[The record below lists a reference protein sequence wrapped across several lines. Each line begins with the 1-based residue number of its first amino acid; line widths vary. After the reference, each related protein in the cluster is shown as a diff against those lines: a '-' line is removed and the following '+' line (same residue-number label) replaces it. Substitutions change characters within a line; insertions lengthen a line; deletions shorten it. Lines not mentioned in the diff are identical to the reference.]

1 MKLQTVAIVGRPN
14 VGKSTLM
21 NRLIRKRHAVVY
33 DEPGSTRDRNYAEC
47 DWNGKSFRLVDTGG
61 AVPNSSDE
69 MERMIFDQSQFA
81 VHESDVILY
90 LVDTKVGTQPDD
102 FKLAKI
108 FRESGKPIILV
119 ANKADTPEPPAE
131 VYDFLRLGLG
141 EPYPISATG
150 GLGIGELLDAI
161 VTNLPPQPET
171 ESEDGAI
178 RIAVV
183 GKPNVGKSSFIN
195 KLLGEERHI
204 VSDIAGTT
212 RDSVDSVVEYD
223 DQKFV
228 LVDTAGLRRKYKV
241 HENVEFYTTLRT
253 TRAIESCDVAIVLAD
268 SQGITTQ
275 DQRILTQ
282 VLDAR
287 RAAILV
293 VNKWDLIE
301 KDNKTADEFTKAL
314 QERLARLAFVP
325 IIFISA
331 LTGQR
336 VQKVLTLAQKVYEQH
351 HRHIETSELN
361 DFLREAFGRRK
372 PPAAQGKHIQ
382 FKYVTQTDT
391 APPSFVFFTTH
402 PTLIDRSY
410 LVYLENQLRE
420 RFGFE
425 GVPIRIR
432 CKES

>member
-1 MKLQTVAIVGRPN
+1 
-14 VGKSTLM
+14 M

-47 DWNGKSFRLVDTGG
+47 DWNGVSFRLVDTGG
-61 AVPNSSDE
+61 AVPNSGDE

-81 VHESDVILY
+81 VHEADLILY
-90 LVDTKVGTQPDD
+90 LVDTKVGAQSDD
-102 FKLAKI
+102 MKLARM

-141 EPYPISATG
+141 DPVPISSTG
-150 GLGIGELLDAI
+150 GLGIGELLDEI
-161 VTNLPPQPET
+161 VRQLPEQINHPDE
-171 ESEDGAI
+171 EGAI

-183 GKPNVGKSSFIN
+183 GRPNIGKSSFIN
-195 KLLGEERHI
+195 KLIGEERHI
-204 VSDIAGTT
+204 VSDVAGTT
-212 RDSVDSVVEYD
+212 RDSVDSTVEFEG
-223 DQKFV
+223 QKYI
-228 LVDTAGLRRKYKV
+228 LIDTAGLRRKYKV
-241 HENVEFYTTLRT
+241 HENIEFYTTLRT
-253 TRAIESCDVAIVLAD
+253 TRAVESCDVAIVLAD
-268 SQGITTQ
+268 SQGVTTQ

-282 VLDAR
+282 VLEAR

-301 KDNKTADEFTKAL
+301 KDDKTADEFKKAL
-314 QERLARLAFVP
+314 QERMARAAYVP

-336 VQKVLTLAQKVYEQH
+336 VQKVLTLVRQTYEQH
-351 HRHIETSELN
+351 HRHIDTSELN

-372 PPAAQGKHIQ
+372 PPAVQGKFIQ

-391 APPSFVFFTTH
+391 APPSFTFFTTH
-402 PTLIDRSY
+402 PTLIDKSY
-410 LVYLENQLRE
+410 LIYLENQLRE
-420 RFGFE
+420 RFGFG

>member
-141 EPYPISATG
+141 EPCSISATG

-161 VTNLPPQPET
+161 VEKLPPQPEG
-171 ESEDGAI
+171 EIEDGAI

-223 DQKFV
+223 NQKFV
-228 LVDTAGLRRKYKV
+228 LIDTAGLRRKYKV

-314 QERLARLAFVP
+314 QERLARLDFVP

-336 VQKVLTLAQKVYEQH
+336 VQKVLTLAHKVYEQH

-420 RFGFE
+420 RFGFD

>member
-351 HRHIETSELN
+351 QRHIETSELN

>member
-253 TRAIESCDVAIVLAD
+253 TRAIESCDIAIVLAD

-351 HRHIETSELN
+351 QRHIETSELN

>member
-90 LVDTKVGTQPDD
+90 LVDTKVGAQPDD

-108 FRESGKPIILV
+108 FRESGKPIIVV

-161 VTNLPPQPET
+161 VEKLPLQPEGET
-171 ESEDGAI
+171 EDGAI

-204 VSDIAGTT
+204 VSEIAGTT
-212 RDSVDSVVEYD
+212 RDSVDSVVEYES
-223 DQKFV
+223 QKFV
-228 LVDTAGLRRKYKV
+228 LIDTAGLRRKYKV

-287 RAAILV
+287 RAALLV

-314 QERLARLAFVP
+314 QERLARLDFVP

>member
-351 HRHIETSELN
+351 QRHIETSELN

-420 RFGFE
+420 RFGFD